1 MPLVTSNT
9 SIKLGYEMGY
19 GQGGGVAIDS
29 PSAGCA
35 LPFLADFT
43 GNITRV
49 ILYTI
54 AISTFVFDPTRTPP
68 YYYVDNISTDITNLN
83 VGIMQ
88 SNATGDLPSD
98 IFLATPNTI
107 SLIAS
112 PPPIYYTINLD
123 NAIPVI
129 KGNIYWLVYK
139 PNASFTGKLVL
150 NTGTRG
156 YDSPAAYRIS
166 TRSGSTWSRTGGI
179 GHLIYGSSTR
189 WYSNDIPILPVA
201 RTYNLEVNKEYG
213 LAFKLKAKHPAIR
226 VRSIQFQSLGNDISS
241 FSNLTLICNIRS
253 ETGVLLYTF
262 DTHKA
267 TNTKFGNNYFFI
279 GRDIWLEANTKYYI
293 MLAFSGTFTTAVTYR
308 NFTYNQEWNDI
319 DGSFTANYAERLSDG
334 TIIETLD
341 RYTIF
346 QITIDQLRFD
356 DTQPDV
362 YINSSP
368 MFSGGFSG

>member
-1 MPLVTSNT
+1 
-9 SIKLGYEMGY
+9 
-19 GQGGGVAIDS
+19 
-29 PSAGCA
+29 
-35 LPFLADFT
+35 
-43 GNITRV
+43 
-49 ILYTI
+49 
-54 AISTFVFDPTRTPP
+54 
-68 YYYVDNISTDITNLN
+68 
-83 VGIMQ
+83 MQ

-156 YDSPAAYRIS
+156 FDSPAAYRIA
-166 TRSGSTWSRTGGI
+166 TRSGSTWSRTSGI

-201 RTYNLEVNKEYG
+201 KTYNLEVNKEYG
-213 LAFKLKAKHPAIR
+213 LAFKLKANHPAIR
-226 VRSIQFQSLGNDISS
+226 VRSIQFQSLGNDMSS

-279 GRDIWLEANTKYYI
+279 EANTKYYI

-346 QITIDQLRFD
+346 QMTIDQLRFD